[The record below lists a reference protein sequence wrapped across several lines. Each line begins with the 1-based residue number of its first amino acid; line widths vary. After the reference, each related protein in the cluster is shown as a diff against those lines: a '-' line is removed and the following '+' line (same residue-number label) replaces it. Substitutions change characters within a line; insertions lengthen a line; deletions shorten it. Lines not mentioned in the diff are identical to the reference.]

1 MSKNICYAIVVLRYR
16 SVAYRF
22 TNERRRLLKLASARI
37 VSNDVPRLAEF
48 YRQLTGISP
57 VGNEDYVAF
66 QTAGGTLALSS
77 ERAVKQHKAL
87 KARAAVAGSNRSV
100 IIEFE
105 VTDVDQQRARL
116 STFVREFALEPTDQP
131 WGNRSMLFHDP
142 DGNLINLFAPIRR
155 TSNRSDFPP
164 GDDH

>member
-48 YRQLTGISP
+48 YRQVTGISP
-57 VGNEDYVAF
+57 VGSEDYVAF
-66 QTAGGTLALSS
+66 ATAAGTLALSS
-77 ERAVKQHKAL
+77 
-87 KARAAVAGSNRSV
+87 ARTVARYNAGAAIPGSNRSV

-105 VTDVDQQRARL
+105 VADVDRSSLVACPRVHSGADRPTLGQSLHAL
-116 STFVREFALEPTDQP
+116 SRPRREPDQ
-131 WGNRSMLFHDP
+131 
-142 DGNLINLFAPIRR
+142 
-155 TSNRSDFPP
+155 
-164 GDDH
+164 